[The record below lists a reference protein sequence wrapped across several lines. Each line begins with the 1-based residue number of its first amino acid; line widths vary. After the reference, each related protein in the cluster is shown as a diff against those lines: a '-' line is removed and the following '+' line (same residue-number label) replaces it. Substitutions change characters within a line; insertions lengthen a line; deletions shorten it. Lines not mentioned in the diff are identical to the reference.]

1 MSLSWAPNIL
11 ICHHTKPLKVHL
23 WRVPEKQKRW
33 IRIQVQGLTLAV
45 PSLLGT
51 LKSLSFSRCL
61 LITSAGP
68 VFSTALRDEGR
79 WQLAHFRSLCVHEGV
94 EKKEDVISEK
104 KHLGYQRYETLRYN
118 TMVSDISLFH
128 NTPHK
133 ALIRDPL

>member
-23 WRVPEKQKRW
+23 WRGPEKQKRW

-94 EKKEDVISEK
+94 EKKEERK
-104 KHLGYQRYETLRYN
+104 Q
-118 TMVSDISLFH
+118 VSLQLLLSQS
-128 NTPHK
+128 
-133 ALIRDPL
+133 